1 MNDNSSVRFY
11 PKSSKPSRPHSRIGS
26 IDAGFTLLEAALALA
41 VLGLI
46 VALALPRALPNSST
60 SLRIK
65 AFEIAAP
72 MRTDRNTALRTGHT
86 VETIVNLAGR
96 FLQSGASGSFV
107 TLPDHLAIRLTT
119 QIPNDFRFYPNGTS
133 SGGEIILGGS
143 SATVSVHVDSLT
155 SAISIRRAGKPDG
168 A

>member
-1 MNDNSSVRFY
+1 MSDNSSARFCLEV
-11 PKSSKPSRPHSRIGS
+11 SRPSRLQSRTGNVN
-26 IDAGFTLLEAALALA
+26 AGFTLLETALALA

-46 VALALPRALPNSST
+46 AAVALPRAMPNSST

-65 AFEIAAP
+65 AFEIAAL
-72 MRTDRNTALRTGHT
+72 MRTDRNTALRTGRT
-86 VETIVNLAGR
+86 VETIINLAGR

-107 TLPDHLAIRLTT
+107 TLPDHLAIRRAT

-155 SAISIRRAGKPDG
+155 SAISIRRGVNPDG

>member
-1 MNDNSSVRFY
+1 MSDNPSVRFC
-11 PKSSKPSRPHSRIGS
+11 PKSLKPSRLHSRIKS
-26 IDAGFTLLEAALALA
+26 VNAGFTLLETALALA
-41 VLGLI
+41 ILGLI
-46 VALALPRALPNSST
+46 AALALPRAIPNSST

-65 AFEIAAP
+65 AFEIAAL
-72 MRTDRNTALRTGHT
+72 MRTDRNTALRTGRT
-86 VETIVNLAGR
+86 VETIVNMAGR

-107 TLPDHLAIRLTT
+107 TLPDYLAIRLAT
-119 QIPNDFRFYPNGTS
+119 QIPSDFRFYPNGTS

-155 SAISIRRAGKPDG
+155 SAISIRRGVNPDG